1 MKAEDVRQKLLGKF
15 RETTTERVERI
26 SSKLL
31 ELERGAGVDAR
42 NEVARELHTMKGEAG
57 MMGFAGISLVAH
69 AAEDLLGALPPRGGG
84 PGLDTLLAACDAI
97 PTFLEGPA
105 DGGEPARA
113 LAARI
118 RAMAARGDALAP
130 PSAPGSTAGVNGSA
144 SGGVSAGDSASSP
157 AASPDPAAPPT
168 GGDAPR
174 PEQRG
179 DRSSAS
185 IRVAVER
192 LDEIAALAG
201 DVLVEENR
209 GRDRAR
215 ELASLFSRWSGVS
228 ERLLSATEDL
238 RRDGSCGLADRLEN
252 DVHVLRG
259 DTFRLL
265 RRHFDA
271 QSSTQGQLARLAERV
286 DAARLIPLSG
296 ILAGLPRA
304 ARDLAKEQGK
314 QIECTVVGGET
325 CVDRAILLAL
335 QDPLVHLLRN
345 AVDHGLETPEE
356 RVRAGKPP
364 TGRIIITAHAE
375 RDLAVTVED
384 DGRGILPDRVRAAA
398 LRKGFLEEQQAAS
411 LSPRAAMD
419 LIFLPGFSTRDQA
432 GETSG
437 RGVGLDVVRRRILAL
452 GGSVMVDATPG
463 RGARFTLR
471 MSQSLSLMKVL
482 LVRVGEDV
490 YGIPAMDV
498 LSVGR
503 IEPADRTEIA
513 GITAVRQRD
522 RLMPVAALGDLL
534 SLRGASLG
542 PRPAAAFLWQG
553 SEGLAVTVDGL
564 CGEREVAVK
573 SPGAF
578 VKSMRFVSGA
588 ALLEDG
594 RVALLLST
602 TELLAAARRLPA
614 AEPEPERGRRRLRI
628 LLVDDSTIA
637 RDAEAAMLAAL
648 GHDVDEAR
656 DGEEGWQK
664 LQGGSYQALVT
675 DVQMPLLDGIGLTR
689 RVRASPRFARLPIT
703 IMSSLSAP
711 EEKRRGVDAGADA
724 YLVKGELD
732 PEILAATLDR
742 LCGVGG

>member
-15 RETTTERVERI
+15 RETTAERVEKI
-26 SSKLL
+26 CGKLL

-42 NEVARELHTMKGEAG
+42 HEVARELHTMKGEAG
-57 MMGFAGISLVAH
+57 MMGFAGISQVAH
-69 AAEDLLGALPPRGGG
+69 AAEDLLGALPPIGGG
-84 PGLDTLLAACDAI
+84 PGLDALLAACDAI

-105 DGGEPARA
+105 DGGDPARS
-113 LAARI
+113 LAERL
-118 RAMAARGDALAP
+118 RAMAARGDAGAP
-130 PSAPGSTAGVNGSA
+130 AAPGSAFAV
-144 SGGVSAGDSASSP
+144 SGGVSGGASGDAAVRSP
-157 AASPDPAAPPT
+157 VAAPDPAPPA
-168 GGDAPR
+168 GVDARGPD
-174 PEQRG
+174 QRG
-179 DRSSAS
+179 DRPFAS
-185 IRVAVER
+185 IRVGVER

-201 DVLVEENR
+201 DVLVEGNR
-209 GRDRAR
+209 GRHRAR

-228 ERLLSATEDL
+228 ERLLCATEDL
-238 RRDGSCGLADRLEN
+238 RRDGNCGLADRLES
-252 DVHVLRG
+252 DVHILRG
-259 DTFRLL
+259 ETFRLL

-271 QSSTQGQLARLAERV
+271 QSSTQGQLAQLAERV

-314 QIECTVVGGET
+314 QIECTVLGGET

-356 RVRAGKPP
+356 RARAGKSP
-364 TGRIIITAHAE
+364 TGRIVITARAE
-375 RDLAVTVED
+375 RDLVVTVED
-384 DGRGILPDRVRAAA
+384 DGRGIHPDHVRAAA
-398 LRKGFLEEQQAAS
+398 LRKGFLEEQQASS
-411 LSPRAAMD
+411 LSPRATLD

-463 RGARFTLR
+463 QGARFTLR

-534 SLRGASLG
+534 ALQVAPPG
-542 PRPAAAFLWQG
+542 PRPAAAYLWQG
-553 SEGLAVTVDGL
+553 SEGLALTVDAL

-578 VKSMRFVSGA
+578 VKSMRFVAGA
-588 ALLEDG
+588 ALLENG

-602 TELLAAARRLPA
+602 TELLAAARRLP
-614 AEPEPERGRRRLRI
+614 EPVRGRCRLRI
-628 LLVDDSTIA
+628 LLVDDSAIA
-637 RDAEAAMLAAL
+637 REAEAAMLTAL

-656 DGEEGWQK
+656 DGEDGWRK
-664 LQGGSYQALVT
+664 LQGASYHALMT
-675 DVQMPLLDGIGLTR
+675 DVQMPLLDGIGLTK

-742 LCGVGG
+742 LCGVVG